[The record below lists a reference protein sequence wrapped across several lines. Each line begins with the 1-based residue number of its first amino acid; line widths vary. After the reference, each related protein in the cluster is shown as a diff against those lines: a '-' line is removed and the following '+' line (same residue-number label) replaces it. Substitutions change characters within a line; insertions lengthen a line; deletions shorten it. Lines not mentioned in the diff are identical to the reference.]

1 MAEKKQTVIIKKKIS
16 GHHGGHHGG
25 AWKVAYAD
33 FVTAMMCFF
42 LVMWLMGADE
52 ETKAAI
58 AHYFNHP
65 NTPWRQGGDPKS
77 SSVHPM
83 GEREGAGESIMQG
96 QEGMVPEDLVSQMQP
111 VSRQEREHQELGE
124 LVNEILDGQAFAM
137 EITIEYLRFS
147 VPEPVFFKPRT
158 PQLSAVAPKYL
169 DRLGQLFRGFK
180 GQITIQ
186 AHTDDT
192 PAAKGGFANPYEFSL
207 ARAVSVMNYLV
218 EKRWVDE
225 ERLFP
230 IGSGAKRGI
239 ASNDTSEGRSKNRR
253 LEFVLTR
260 NTKK

>member
-1 MAEKKQTVIIKKKIS
+1 MAEKKQTVIIKKKGGG
-16 GHHGGHHGG
+16 GHAGHHGG

-65 NTPWRQGGDPKS
+65 STPWKSGADPKS
-77 SSVHPM
+77 SEVHPM
-83 GEREGAGESIMQG
+83 GEQEGAGESVLSG
-96 QEGMVPEDLVSQMQP
+96 KEGLIPEDLVNQVQP
-111 VSRQEREHQELGE
+111 VSRILREHQELGE
-124 LVNEILDGQAFAM
+124 LVTEILDGQAYAM
-137 EITIEYLRFS
+137 EITIDYMKFS
-147 VPEPVFFKPRT
+147 VPENIFFRSKSPDLLPT
-158 PQLSAVAPKYL
+158 APKYL
-169 DRLGQLFRGFK
+169 DKLGQLFKGFD

-192 PAAKGGFANPYEFSL
+192 PAARGTFANPYEFSL
-207 ARAVSVMNYLV
+207 ARAVSVMNYFI

-239 ASNDTSEGRSKNRR
+239 ASNDTPEGRSKNRR
-253 LEFVLTR
+253 LEFVLTHA
-260 NTKK
+260 KK